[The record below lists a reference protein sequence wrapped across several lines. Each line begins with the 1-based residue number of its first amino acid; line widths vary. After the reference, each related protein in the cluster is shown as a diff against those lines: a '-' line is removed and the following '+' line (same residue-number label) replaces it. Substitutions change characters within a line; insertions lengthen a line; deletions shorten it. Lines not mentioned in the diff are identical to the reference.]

1 MKIKRY
7 AELATTQATPEPVT
21 KGKTLTVTGTL
32 TRADWNT
39 NTYTG
44 FAAIA
49 GAPATATVADVI
61 VGAVA
66 SGGGEADSGC
76 RGGAQTPPKGRAA
89 GEVRAEDVCRTI
101 PNSTIE
107 PLLCPTG
114 VSLNVH
120 AVSPCTNCS

>member
-44 FAAIA
+44 FAAQKVA
-49 GAPATATVADVI
+49 LQFKKATFHSWSHAPMMRRH
-61 VGAVA
+61 G
-66 SGGGEADSGC
+66 
-76 RGGAQTPPKGRAA
+76 RGGAAYPSLGRPSQ
-89 GEVRAEDVCRTI
+89 RL
-101 PNSTIE
+101 S
-107 PLLCPTG
+107 PT
-114 VSLNVH
+114 
-120 AVSPCTNCS
+120 